1 MVENQKQKCNNT
13 LEHAIHKTFMNHI
26 ELLRNQCFPY
36 LFPLVGCSEFAI
48 RKISTMQRNIVHKP
62 RQGRVLGSLCIG
74 QGRLLAGGEKFRHNF
89 QITFVL

>member
-1 MVENQKQKCNNT
+1 MYQKCNNT
-13 LEHAIHKTFMNHI
+13 CNRQDK
-26 ELLRNQCFPY
+26 PY
-36 LFPLVGCSEFAI
+36 LSVLRLCAFFTCFDLHIVCSEIAMPLPLEN
-48 RKISTMQRNIVHKP
+48 SPTMQRNIVHKA